1 MAVVINEFETT
12 TVQPPTAPARGGDQQ
27 QAGGKAAE
35 AKGDPSK
42 EVLKKLHVH
51 AERARRLWAY

>member
-12 TVQPPTAPARGGDQQ
+12 AIQPPAAPARGDQQ
-27 QAGGKAAE
+27 GGGGKAAD